1 MAVSERTIKDRIVAA
16 LRARGAYV
24 VVTTGVSDAGT
35 PDILACYR
43 GRFYGFEVKN
53 DVGRA
58 SKIQMHR
65 IQQIEN
71 AGGVAVVVR
80 GAAPVEAL
88 LDEMLEREDA

>member
-1 MAVSERTIKDRIVAA
+1 MAVSERAIKDRIVAA

-43 GRFYGFEVKN
+43 GCFYGLEVKN
-53 DVGRA
+53 DEGRA

-65 IQQIEN
+65 IQQIED
-71 AGGVAVVVR
+71 AGGIAVVVR
-80 GAAPVEAL
+80 SVGEAEGL
-88 LDEMLEREDA
+88 LDGTA